1 MTEAWALCR
10 RIESLPEGYRDALD
24 VFRNGLHSSDALV
37 QMVSANSIVRF
48 GAGESWITPELE
60 ALLLRGE
67 RDILSGSA
75 ALHALQQLGTC
86 EAARAIA
93 AVVPRAIEAPMRLSD
108 KAAIITYA
116 LRSLSMLGGVALNE
130 RPAFRQAIH
139 FFDRQFE
146 GLWATECFWELEQFL
161 KNTKRDLR
169 NLASERPKFPLAAIS
184 LSDIKTAP
192 PTLSSATRFGEWV
205 VVVDSYCSFSGEEIS
220 QRLMPVDAA
229 GRGLRG
235 EARLVLLRNERQDH
249 ALIVSLDDVSTLVA
263 GCSVEAL
270 VPALGCFLDLDP
282 TGTHSFVYN
291 LGEYAPAPFGALRLC
306 ASPSR
311 RVSSSSELF
320 GKELKELRNF
330 LFEGGQVPETLAPGV
345 GALRGIG

>member
-1 MTEAWALCR
+1 M
-10 RIESLPEGYRDALD
+10 
-24 VFRNGLHSSDALV
+24 

-48 GAGESWITPELE
+48 GAGETWAAPELE
-60 ALLLRGE
+60 ALLLREE
-67 RDILSGSA
+67 RDIISGSA

-116 LRSLSMLGGVALNE
+116 LRSLSILGGVALNE
-130 RPAFRQAIH
+130 RPAFRQAIN

-161 KNTKRDLR
+161 KNTKSDLR
-169 NLASERPKFPLAAIS
+169 KLASERPKLPLAAAS
-184 LSDIKTAP
+184 LADIKASPPAP
-192 PTLSSATRFGEWV
+192 LRDTRFGEWR
-205 VVVDSYCSFSGEEIS
+205 VVVDSYCSFSGQEIS
-220 QRLMPVDAA
+220 QRLMPIDAT

-235 EARLVLLRNERQDH
+235 EARVVLLRDGRQDH
-249 ALIVSLDDVSTLVA
+249 ALIISLDDVSTLTA
-263 GCSVEAL
+263 GCPVEAL

-282 TGTHSFVYN
+282 TGTYSFVYG
-291 LGEYAPAPFGALRLC
+291 LGEHAPAPFGALKLC

-311 RVSSSSELF
+311 RVSSPSELF
-320 GKELKELRNF
+320 GKELKELRSF
-330 LFEGGQVPETLAPGV
+330 LFEGGLVPETLAPGV
-345 GALRGIG
+345 EALRRVG